1 MMGARG
7 LQILE
12 DDRKQCR
19 ETLVNSF
26 GLGLNVSMATQYNIG
41 DLVEKSEVEA
51 RYREAVVRLGDI
63 AKQDESYTG
72 YFERE
77 EDLK

>member
-1 MMGARG
+1 MSQ
-7 LQILE
+7 LFILSQT
-12 DDRKQCR
+12 RPKHR
-19 ETLVNSF
+19 R
-26 GLGLNVSMATQYNIG
+26 
-41 DLVEKSEVEA
+41 EA